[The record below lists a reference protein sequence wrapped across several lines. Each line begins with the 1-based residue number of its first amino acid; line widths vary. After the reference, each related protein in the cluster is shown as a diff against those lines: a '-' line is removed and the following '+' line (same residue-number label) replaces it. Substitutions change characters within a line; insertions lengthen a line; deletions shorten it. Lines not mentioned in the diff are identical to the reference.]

1 MRTEGTLS
9 SRSPDLS
16 RSASRA
22 AVAVTLGAGEGAEL
36 ALLTAVLERGGRKL
50 ERRDWGGGA
59 RAGGGGGGR
68 GGGERHVTGRRPR
81 YRPTVEVTS
90 PSPDCRG
97 WHFRSLPHICSPSPQ
112 TGGCCHFKRVGV
124 GGVGDRGFPQG
135 LSP

>member
-50 ERRDWGGGA
+50 ERRDWGRERA
-59 RAGGGGGGR
+59 RGLRRGVGR
-68 GGGERHVTGRRPR
+68 GG
-81 YRPTVEVTS
+81 
-90 PSPDCRG
+90 
-97 WHFRSLPHICSPSPQ
+97 
-112 TGGCCHFKRVGV
+112 
-124 GGVGDRGFPQG
+124 
-135 LSP
+135 